1 MRKFLNGLIGATQ
14 SRIAHRQ
21 TYKSQ
26 TLVLSN
32 NWDGSV
38 QQFYHFLLGYLLPL
52 SIWVD
57 RHSCDHILVRD
68 CGPMNTWI
76 EAINGKS
83 RIEIIPAGSALHI
96 VIGNRVKHDVLQGMD
111 NPDKFSR
118 EKLLQGIQSVRQR
131 LDIDPEIAP
140 IEPAVLVID
149 RASSE
154 DFYHRHG
161 SETEMSGKER
171 RHVPNLKE
179 LPNVYSG
186 SLPLRVLDLAHLS
199 PREQIRVAQVA
210 TILVGQHGAGLAHM
224 LWMPSGSHVV
234 EIAPPL
240 PMQVQDIFS
249 RLAQTLGHTYIRVTQ
264 QDVHAEVDLE
274 RIIQS
279 LVSVN
284 SSERTQGNESH

>member
-1 MRKFLNGLIGATQ
+1 MREFINRSIGATQ
-14 SRIAHRQ
+14 SKIAQRQ

-52 SIWVD
+52 SVWLD
-57 RHSCDHILVRD
+57 RHSCNHVLVRD
-68 CGPMNTWI
+68 CGPMNIWL
-76 EAINGKS
+76 EAMNG
-83 RIEIIPAGSALHI
+83 RPHIEIIPTGTALHI
-96 VIGNRVKHDVLQGMD
+96 VIGDRVKHTVLQGLD
-111 NPDKFSR
+111 HPEKFSR
-118 EKLLQGIQSVRQR
+118 EKLLQGTQSIRQR
-131 LDIDPEIAP
+131 LDIDPKITP

-154 DFYHRHG
+154 DFYHQHG

-199 PREQIRVAQVA
+199 PREQIRAAQVA

-240 PMQVQDIFS
+240 PIQVQDIFS
-249 RLAQTLGHTYIRVTQ
+249 RLAQTLGHTYIRVAQ

-284 SSERTQGNESH
+284 SSERTQGNGSH